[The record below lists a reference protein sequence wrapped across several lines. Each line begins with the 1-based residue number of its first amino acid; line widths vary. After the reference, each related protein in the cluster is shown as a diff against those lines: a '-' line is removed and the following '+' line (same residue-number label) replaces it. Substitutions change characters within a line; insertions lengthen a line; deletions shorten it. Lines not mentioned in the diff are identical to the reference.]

1 MAKLR
6 PFPFFFFFFPL
17 PSVHT
22 SRLILWGLYMG
33 NEGIINLKGKW
44 WLCDMSVEVPSGDG
58 YC

>member
-6 PFPFFFFFFPL
+6 PFPFLFFSL

-22 SRLILWGLYMG
+22 SHLILLGLYTG

-44 WLCDMSVEVPSGDG
+44 WFCDMSVEVLSVDG